1 MAPTVTSLT
10 LLHKATNPCLSES
23 KMFLLEILV
32 HGYWES
38 VAEVFESAHD
48 AELYY
53 RHQVSG
59 CEDYRIV
66 EEV

>member
-1 MAPTVTSLT
+1 
-10 LLHKATNPCLSES
+10 
-23 KMFLLEILV
+23 MFLLEILV